1 MDFEQDTR
9 VTPLGSSTYRASL
22 SKDWEIWGPNGGY
35 LCAIALR
42 AAGGEAQ
49 VPRPVALYCHYL
61 KVAQFAPVDLTVELL
76 GRTRRSE
83 SFRVSMRQDG
93 KAILEAM
100 IRTAASGPGLEH
112 LDVEAPAVPPP
123 EQLPDA
129 RSLLTPEHG
138 KRHAFWSNFDV
149 RVVHDERFKLPRA
162 ATPPRWQ
169 EWFRVHCATDFADPF
184 LDAGRSALLL
194 DTMGWPAA
202 VGPHPNSGFL
212 APSLDFAAWFHATSP
227 AGDFVLVDSHSA
239 VAREGA
245 IHAGGRLF
253 DRAGTLLASSGT
265 QLLCT
270 LVPQP
275 AP

>member
-1 MDFEQDTR
+1 MDFEHDTR
-9 VTPLGSSTYRASL
+9 VTALGSSAYRASL

-42 AAGGEAQ
+42 AAGHEAQ
-49 VPRPVALYCHYL
+49 IQRPVALYCHYL
-61 KVAQFAPVDLTVELL
+61 KVAQFAPVELRVELL

-83 SFRVSMRQDG
+83 SFRVSMRQDD
-93 KAILEAM
+93 KPILEAM
-100 IRTAASGPGLEH
+100 VRTAAAGEGLEH
-112 LDVEAPAVPPP
+112 SDADAPAVPPP
-123 EQLPDA
+123 EELPDA

-138 KRHAFWSNFDV
+138 KRHAFWKNFDV
-149 RVVHDERFKLPRA
+149 RVIHAERFELPRPA
-162 ATPPRWQ
+162 MPPRWR
-169 EWFRVHCATDFADPF
+169 EWFRVHCEAAFADPF

-202 VGPHPNSGFL
+202 VGPHPNSSYL

-227 AGDFVLVDSHSA
+227 ADDFVLVEAHSA
-239 VAREGA
+239 IAREGCIGA
-245 IHAGGRLF
+245 TGRVF

-270 LVPQP
+270 PIPKP
-275 AP
+275 A